1 MLFFAQARA
10 KAESKDK
17 GKRTFKNCPGEK
29 KIKVGARLG
38 GGVHS
43 HSRRTGVTEVGD
55 GPQTEVARVW
65 SERWIFAVMEKY
77 PMMNDTDSA
86 ADSSSLVEL
95 KMRADFTN
103 KWQTFR
109 RWNTPST
116 PTQIDMTVQK
126 KLRT

>member
-10 KAESKDK
+10 KAESKGK
-17 GKRTFKNCPGEK
+17 GKRTFKHCPGEK
-29 KIKVGARLG
+29 KIKAGARLG

-65 SERWIFAVMEKY
+65 SERWIFAVMETYSMTK
-77 PMMNDTDSA
+77 DTDLA

-95 KMRADFTN
+95 NERNFDACGFHE
-103 KWQTFR
+103 
-109 RWNTPST
+109 
-116 PTQIDMTVQK
+116 
-126 KLRT
+126 